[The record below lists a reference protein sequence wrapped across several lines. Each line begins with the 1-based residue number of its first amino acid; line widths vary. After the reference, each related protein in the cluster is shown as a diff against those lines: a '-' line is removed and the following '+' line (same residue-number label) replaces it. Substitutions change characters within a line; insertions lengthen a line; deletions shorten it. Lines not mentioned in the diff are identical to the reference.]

1 MIYRIRKRGNMKQ
14 CEVCKTTKRIEVHIP
29 SNVYVC
35 TECLKNEYGIKH
47 NYLDDYFSPYP
58 PQWENKYE

>member
-1 MIYRIRKRGNMKQ
+1 MKQ